1 MHGLRSSGFPNA
13 RSNGPRSRYCA
24 VSSDWEVAGM
34 IDQHSSSIGRFDQ
47 SFLIHMIRDFFFV
60 LVIVTVVEFC

>member
-1 MHGLRSSGFPNA
+1 
-13 RSNGPRSRYCA
+13 
-24 VSSDWEVAGM
+24 M

-60 LVIVTVVEFC
+60 LVIVTVVEFSMKAALVYYNYHFDGGE